1 MRMESR
7 MTVRAGT
14 WKNSQRRRRI
24 VRSSLLGIVALLLL
38 AVVPG
43 RSVAEPVAKLPA
55 GQDYGAGIT
64 LADLSDFEDVLSQPE
79 KYAGSPVLIR
89 GRISDVC
96 QRKGCWTVLSQGEEQ
111 VRVRFLD
118 YAFFLPKDC
127 SGKQAYV
134 EGIVAVETLSVKMA
148 RHYASE
154 SQQEASESQQEA
166 SESQQEASE
175 SQQDASDSSSDDPSA
190 IHGPRQ
196 VVGFTASGVRIV
208 DAD

>member
-1 MRMESR
+1 MRMEAR
-7 MTVRAGT
+7 MNMRTHTRKE
-14 WKNSQRRRRI
+14 WQRVRRI
-24 VRSSLLGIVALLLL
+24 LHWVLSGIAALLLL
-38 AVVPG
+38 ALAPG
-43 RSVAEPVAKLPA
+43 KSAAEPLAKLPA

-96 QRKGCWTVLSQGEEQ
+96 QRKGCWTVLRQGEEQ

-127 SGKQAYV
+127 SGKEAYV
-134 EGIVAVETLSVKMA
+134 EGIVAVETLSEKMA

-154 SQQEASESQQEA
+154 SRQEASESQQKA
-166 SESQQEASE
+166 SESQPE
-175 SQQDASDSSSDDPSA
+175 ASDSRSEDPAS